1 MAHKKGVGS
10 SRNGRDSNAKRLGI
24 KRFGGQFVRA
34 GTIILKQRGTKFY
47 PGENVGMGGDDTLFA
62 LVDGNVRFERWGR
75 SRKRVTVEAL
85 SESV

>member
-24 KRFGGQFVRA
+24 KRSGGQFVRA

-47 PGENVGMGGDDTLFA
+47 PGVNVGKGGDDTLFA
-62 LVDGNVRFERWGR
+62 LADGLVTFTRWGKN
-75 SRKRVTVEAL
+75 RKRV
-85 SESV
+85 SVQ